1 MPRGRAVSQDS
12 GVGNRNSWDEKDGSR
27 ANGSEAPAPA
37 FLKPLF
43 TSETKAIVW
52 GMQTRAVQSML
63 DFDFVCRRKEPSV
76 AAMVY
81 PFTGDHKQKFYWG
94 HGEVFISVYKSMDDA
109 MKKHPTADVMV
120 NFASLR
126 SAYESTVE
134 AMNYPQIR
142 TIAIIAEGI
151 PENSTRKLNKLAA
164 EKHVAIIG
172 PATVGGIKPGCLKIG
187 NTGGMMD
194 NILHSKLYRPGR
206 YIISRYHFTLQLLNI
221 CIFSVAYV
229 SRSGG
234 MSNELNNIVAH
245 HSNGVCEGVAI
256 GGDRYPGTT
265 FIDHLLRYQNDPQVK
280 MLVLLGE
287 VGGVEEYDVCRALR
301 DGRITKPIIAW
312 CIGTCATMFASEVQF
327 GHAGACANAERET
340 ALAKNKAL
348 AESGAHVPQSF
359 DDLGDVIQRVYNQL
373 VQDGTIVPREEVP
386 PPTVPMDYSWAR
398 ELGLIRKPASFM
410 TSVSDERGQELL
422 YAGMPISEVGL
433 ICIQLRILKKIIK
446 IIHSKGTKTKPGNR
460 RSHFPLVVP
469 AASSSL
475 RLQVYR
481 NVFDGDS
488 RSRAGRVWCSQ
499 HDRLR

>member
-1 MPRGRAVSQDS
+1 MPRARAVSQES
-12 GVGNRNSWDEKDGSR
+12 GVGNRTSWDEKEGSR
-27 ANGSEAPAPA
+27 LGSSAASSSSLA

-126 SAYESTVE
+126 SAYDSTVE

-164 EKHVAIIG
+164 SKNVAIIG

-206 YIISRYHFTLQLLNI
+206 
-221 CIFSVAYV
+221 
-229 SRSGG
+229 
-234 MSNELNNIVAH
+234 
-245 HSNGVCEGVAI
+245 
-256 GGDRYPGTT
+256 
-265 FIDHLLRYQNDPQVK
+265 
-280 MLVLLGE
+280 
-287 VGGVEEYDVCRALR
+287 
-301 DGRITKPIIAW
+301 
-312 CIGTCATMFASEVQF
+312 
-327 GHAGACANAERET
+327 
-340 ALAKNKAL
+340 
-348 AESGAHVPQSF
+348 
-359 DDLGDVIQRVYNQL
+359 
-373 VQDGTIVPREEVP
+373 
-386 PPTVPMDYSWAR
+386 
-398 ELGLIRKPASFM
+398 
-410 TSVSDERGQELL
+410 
-422 YAGMPISEVGL
+422 
-433 ICIQLRILKKIIK
+433 
-446 IIHSKGTKTKPGNR
+446 
-460 RSHFPLVVP
+460 
-469 AASSSL
+469 
-475 RLQVYR
+475 
-481 NVFDGDS
+481 
-488 RSRAGRVWCSQ
+488 
-499 HDRLR
+499 